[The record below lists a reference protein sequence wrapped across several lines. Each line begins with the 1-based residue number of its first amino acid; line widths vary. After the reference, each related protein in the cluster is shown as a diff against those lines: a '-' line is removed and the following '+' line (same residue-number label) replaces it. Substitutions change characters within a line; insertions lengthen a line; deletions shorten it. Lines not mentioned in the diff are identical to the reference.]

1 MSSASLTVWD
11 EADCRRVHEATLAVL
26 DGCGVEVRNFPP
38 ALELFSCAGA
48 RIAGTRVRIGPDLVE
63 RALASAPRSWPVSS
77 RGSEAELG
85 AAALDLRDGE
95 SYFGPGSDCISI
107 RDPETAKLR
116 QITVADIGGLAGIC
130 ERLPNIDFVMS
141 MGLPQDAPRTV
152 DDLAAAA
159 AMFSATRKPL
169 MVAPKDGVA
178 VGVLRDMA
186 IACGGLDSAGSIMVY
201 AMPSPPLQHDGDAL
215 GKVIACAE
223 LQVPLIYASAPSCG
237 TTAPRSVPAA
247 VLVGNADVLSGLVLH
262 QFLQPGA
269 PFVYG
274 AGVGAT
280 DMRTAFDG
288 HGAPEA
294 WLGQQLGAD
303 LARFY
308 GLPSFNYAGMTD
320 ANDLDEQWAAEEFA
334 FTMLGAL
341 QRSTLIHDV
350 GYLQV
355 GLQSSYESLVFG
367 DECVAWARTYL
378 QEMRV
383 DAEALAVD
391 EIIAVGP
398 GGHHLA
404 RKYTRHHNRDFWIP
418 TLFDRVVYDR
428 WAAEGSR
435 TLKDRVR
442 AKVAVL
448 RAEEP
453 LYRADD
459 ATRQQ
464 LAELLQAAEEKRL
477 AAET

>member
-1 MSSASLTVWD
+1 MPSARLTLWD
-11 EADCRRVHEATLAVL
+11 EEDCRRVHAATLAVL
-26 DGCGVEVRNFPP
+26 DECGVEVRSFPR
-38 ALELFSCAGA
+38 ALELFSAAGA
-48 RIAGTRVRIGPDLVE
+48 RVAGTRVRLGPDLVE
-63 RALASAPRSWPVSS
+63 RALAAAPRSWPVCS
-77 RGSEAELG
+77 RGGQAEPA

-95 SYFGPGSDCISI
+95 SYFGPGSDCLYI
-107 RDPETAKLR
+107 RDPETAELR
-116 QITVADIGGLAGIC
+116 RVTVADIEGLAGVC

-141 MGLPQDAPRTV
+141 MGLPEDAPRIV

-159 AMFSATRKPL
+159 AMFAATRKPL
-169 MVAPKDGVA
+169 LVAPKDGVA

-186 IACGGLDSAGSIMVY
+186 IACGGLDAAASIMIY

-247 VLVGNADVLSGLVLH
+247 ALVGNAEVLSGLVLH
-262 QFLQPGA
+262 QFVRPGA

-274 AGVGAT
+274 AGVGAA
-280 DMRTAFDG
+280 DMRTGFDP

-334 FTMLGAL
+334 FTVLGAL

-367 DECVAWARTYL
+367 DECVAWARSYL
-378 QEMRV
+378 REMRV
-383 DAEALAVD
+383 DAAALAVD
-391 EIIAVGP
+391 EIVAVGP

-418 TLFDRVVYDR
+418 TLFDRIVHDR
-428 WAAEGSR
+428 WAAQGSR

-442 AKVAVL
+442 AKVAAL

-453 LYRADD
+453 PYRADA
-459 ATRQQ
+459 ATRQELAQ
-464 LAELLQAAEEKRL
+464 LLTAAAEQRL
-477 AAET
+477 A